1 MVGIEFFERTAD
13 MAVKWKEY
21 KSMSATDRIG
31 WITSNP
37 AKAFELFSY
46 LDGRIVSY
54 EIETRGRWGG
64 K

>member
-1 MVGIEFFERTAD
+1 MSGIEFFERTAD
-13 MAVKWKEY
+13 MSSKWKEY
-21 KSMSATDRIG
+21 KSMFATDRIA
-31 WITSNP
+31 WIHSNP

-54 EIETRGRWGG
+54 EIETRDRW

>member
-1 MVGIEFFERTAD
+1 MGIEFFKRTAD
-13 MAVKWKEY
+13 MLSEWEKY
-21 KSMSATDRIG
+21 KSLPATDRIA
-31 WITSNP
+31 WISSNP

-54 EIETRGRWGG
+54 EIETRDRW

>member
-1 MVGIEFFERTAD
+1 MSGIEFFERTAD
-13 MAVKWKEY
+13 MSSKWQEY
-21 KSMSATDRIG
+21 KSRSATDRIA
-31 WITSNP
+31 WIHSNP

-54 EIETRGRWGG
+54 EIETRDRW